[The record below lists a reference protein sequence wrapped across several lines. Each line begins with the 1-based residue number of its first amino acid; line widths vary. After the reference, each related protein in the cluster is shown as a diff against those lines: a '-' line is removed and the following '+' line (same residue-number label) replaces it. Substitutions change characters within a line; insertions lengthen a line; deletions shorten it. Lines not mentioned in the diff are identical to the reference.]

1 MISSEKAWQ
10 DVGVCDDVVYNIY
23 IDRHRY
29 RIIKVYKYIHMWIAY
44 ILYIY
49 IYVVRWELCGKQQKM
64 SWCAGASPRHRAQSL
79 WGLEMRWTDPS
90 SHANPY
96 QPRTMAVSP
105 WCTYPLEP
113 VEPLSASTGFM
124 WNKLQGCAVFCF
136 SWFRRRFCKKLATQC
151 HRMPKKEILCA
162 LNRVSLS
169 HTFTFFPWNFCQER
183 GLKSK
188 LLSMC
193 TEGLLPRL
201 VSEMLHAVHWRSPNC
216 RTLICWLTLF
226 WTNMSAESVGI
237 FGCAVLKFKLS
248 ESRYSW
254 KAATL

>member
-1 MISSEKAWQ
+1 
-10 DVGVCDDVVYNIY
+10 
-23 IDRHRY
+23 
-29 RIIKVYKYIHMWIAY
+29 
-44 ILYIY
+44 
-49 IYVVRWELCGKQQKM
+49 
-64 SWCAGASPRHRAQSL
+64 
-79 WGLEMRWTDPS
+79 
-90 SHANPY
+90 
-96 QPRTMAVSP
+96 MAVSP
-105 WCTYPLEP
+105 WCTYHTYPTYPLEP

-216 RTLICWLTLF
+216 RTFWHFF

-237 FGCAVLKFKLS
+237 FGCAVLKFMS
-248 ESRYSW
+248 ESTLGRPLRSSSPCAVPLLAQSGSTLTIWKQEAPENDARRSCLQNHPKPPSTMETDLARQVVVVVILQDFQWSSQVHGTKTLGTMHGSLGAVCSW
-254 KAATL
+254 ARGCAWVRA

>member
-1 MISSEKAWQ
+1 MTWYI
-10 DVGVCDDVVYNIY
+10 

-29 RIIKVYKYIHMWIAY
+29 RIIKDISIYTCELLIYC
-44 ILYIY
+44 IY

-64 SWCAGASPRHRAQSL
+64 CWCAGASPRHRAQSL

-169 HTFTFFPWNFCQER
+169 HTFTFFPTFAR
-183 GLKSK
+183 R
-188 LLSMC
+188 
-193 TEGLLPRL
+193 EGWKVNCSVCAQRVCFP
-201 VSEMLHAVHWRSPNC
+201 VWFQKCFMPCIGGHQTVAHWSAD
-216 RTLICWLTLF
+216 WHFF

-237 FGCAVLKFKLS
+237 FDRAMLCCSPEIQVV
-248 ESRYSW
+248 RVYSW
-254 KAATL
+254 KASTL